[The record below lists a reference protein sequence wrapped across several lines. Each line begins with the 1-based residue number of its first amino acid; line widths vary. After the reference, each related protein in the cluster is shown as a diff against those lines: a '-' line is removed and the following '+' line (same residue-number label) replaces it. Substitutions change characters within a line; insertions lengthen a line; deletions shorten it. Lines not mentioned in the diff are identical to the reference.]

1 MPDAIDPGEVRAAL
15 SGVRV
20 PEFVAASNKKIVTDE
35 SVGKSEA
42 EGGEAEEGEGEEGEG
57 DGDRLLELMKG
68 AKCKV
73 GLGVLLRAN
82 PSCLRTWLGL
92 DRLASEKKK
101 PFYIAKF

>member
-42 EGGEAEEGEGEEGEG
+42 EGGEAAAEEEEGEG

-73 GLGVLLRAN
+73 GLGV
-82 PSCLRTWLGL
+82 
-92 DRLASEKKK
+92 
-101 PFYIAKF
+101 

>member
-1 MPDAIDPGEVRAAL
+1 MRATL

-42 EGGEAEEGEGEEGEG
+42 EGGEADAAAEEEVEGEG

-73 GLGVLLRAN
+73 GLGVECR
-82 PSCLRTWLGL
+82 
-92 DRLASEKKK
+92 
-101 PFYIAKF
+101 

>member
-1 MPDAIDPGEVRAAL
+1 MPDAIDLSEVRSAL

-42 EGGEAEEGEGEEGEG
+42 EGGEAEEG

-73 GLGVLLRAN
+73 GLAGSWSAGRPMIWLI
-82 PSCLRTWLGL
+82 TWLGL
-92 DRLASEKKK
+92 G
-101 PFYIAKF
+101 